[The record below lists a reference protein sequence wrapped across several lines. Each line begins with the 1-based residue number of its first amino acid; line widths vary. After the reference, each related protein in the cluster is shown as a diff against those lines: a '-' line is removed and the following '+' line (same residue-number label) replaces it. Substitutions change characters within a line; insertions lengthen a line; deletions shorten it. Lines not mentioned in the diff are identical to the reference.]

1 MDLERMLDRWG
12 IRGKA
17 VNAAT
22 LTDWEEVET
31 IAPVKS
37 AIVTHGQ
44 SSLSSNRPTQRG

>member
-1 MDLERMLDRWG
+1 MELERALNRWG

-22 LTDWEEVET
+22 LLDWEDET

-37 AIVTHGQ
+37 AIEPHGE
-44 SSLSSNRPTQRG
+44 SDLPSNRPPQRG